1 MQLTAHKLQE
11 LKMMSGM
18 QTDPSNG
25 HHDRDDF
32 KEDDMFQE
40 GFLAAK
46 SVTQNCNDMYQSATH
61 PALGPQ
67 LQEHPKH
74 QNRHDQQ
81 PAGASNRSFPTAART
96 LGAFQV
102 ARSFQKP
109 Q

>member
-1 MQLTAHKLQE
+1 MQLSAHKLQE

-25 HHDRDDF
+25 YDDRNDMND
-32 KEDDMFQE
+32 DDMFQE
-40 GFLAAK
+40 SGLAAK
-46 SVTQNCNDMYQSATH
+46 SASQICREMNHPATH
-61 PALGPQ
+61 PALDPQ

-74 QNRHDQQ
+74 LNRHDQQ
-81 PAGASNRSFPTAART
+81 PAGASNRRFLTATRT

-102 ARSFQKP
+102 SRSFQKP